1 MIFAPLILRIVQNR
15 DLIRRQ
21 QRLDLI
27 DGCLSC
33 MAGDLAR
40 TEVIREAAVR
50 YGALPYRKFL
60 IQRRTLRAT
69 LVFRQRLQWPR

>member
-1 MIFAPLILRIVQNR
+1 
-15 DLIRRQ
+15 
-21 QRLDLI
+21 LI

-40 TEVIREAAVR
+40 TEVIREAAVH
-50 YGALPYRKFL
+50 YGVLPYRKFL

-69 LVFRQRLQWPR
+69 LVFRQRLQWPG